1 LPKKEGKVSKQAD
14 EQPKK
19 NGINWTPI
27 GIGLIALGGLFLG
40 WKIIQTIGGSG
51 TVPKEVLDQIHSLE
65 IDWQAEFAQAKSYQ
79 DTIYADGR
87 TPTDQEVATLSN
99 YIDAIKK
106 KEDIAYQITL
116 PYPSVWI
123 EFGQMV
129 IDIGIGLG
137 IAVGS
142 VIAGYGAIR
151 LLKRWH
157 DKNNPPRGGY
167 PCPYGDVAPF
177 ATEGALKNHVNTVHP
192 VNPVGAPEAQVNFA
206 YCSDWVQ
213 NAVAVESYYDM
224 TFSPWTGYS
233 LSELVNL
240 RWGLVSA
247 WVAVLAALTEQSYLL
262 AAVLA
267 L

>member
-1 LPKKEGKVSKQAD
+1 MSKQT
-14 EQPKK
+14 ESESRK
-19 NGINWTPI
+19 NEINWTPI

-51 TVPKEVLDQIHSLE
+51 TVPPKVIEQIRLLE
-65 IDWQAEFAQAKSYQ
+65 IDWQAEFVQAKSYQ

-99 YIDAIKK
+99 MIDAIKK
-106 KEDIAYQITL
+106 KEDLAYQITI
-116 PYPSVWI
+116 PYPSVWVD
-123 EFGQMV
+123 FGHM
-129 IDIGIGLG
+129 ITDIGTGLG

-142 VIAGYGAIR
+142 VVAGYGAIK

-157 DKNNPPRGGY
+157 DKHNPPSGGY
-167 PCPYGDVAPF
+167 PCPYGDVTPF
-177 ATEGALKNHVNTVHP
+177 ATEGALKNHINTAHP
-192 VNPVGAPEAQVNFA
+192 VNPTGAPEAQTAFG

-233 LSELVNL
+233 LGELFNL

-247 WVAVLAALTEQSYLL
+247 WVAGLAALAEQSWLL
-262 AAVLA
+262 AACVA